1 MRKIEKTNKLKN
13 GYFYIHQ
20 TLTDLS
26 DLMNNIFDWKLDF
39 RQLDRGKFTGELF
52 QIGNEQIHVTYSK
65 VNRKIEMKVNAPKG
79 KISFGIPK
87 VPTSTIIWND
97 HKFEE
102 RRIQTYKPFAEV
114 SAVTP
119 PGFETYLISISEN
132 LFEKMAHAIDDSNQI
147 FLNIENQ
154 SLKSNDD
161 AINKMHDFLDILR
174 SSCDEDNFELTDNQ
188 LEMVIENEI
197 PERLLDL
204 ISSAVPFKLKPSS
217 AQKSFAIEKFSEY
230 MNEFT
235 DERLTI
241 LEFCIKTG
249 ISKRTLELAVKDK
262 FNTSPKN
269 YIITKRLDHVRKL
282 LKTSNA
288 STTKIVDVANR
299 FGFWHMGQFAKDYK
313 LMFGE
318 LPSDTLASKR

>member
-1 MRKIEKTNKLKN
+1 MRKIEKINRLKN
-13 GYFYIHQ
+13 GCFYHQ
-20 TLTDLS
+20 HTLTDLS
-26 DLMNNIFDWKLDF
+26 DLMETIFDWELDL
-39 RQLDRGKFTGELF
+39 RQLDKGKFTGELF
-52 QIGNEQIHVTYSK
+52 QIGSEQIHIIYSK
-65 VNRKIEMKVNAPKG
+65 INRKIEMKGNAPKG
-79 KISFGIPK
+79 KFSFGIPK

-102 RRIQTYKPFAEV
+102 RRIQTYKPSAEIR
-114 SAVTP
+114 AVTP

-174 SSCDEDNFELTDNQ
+174 SSCDEDNFKLTDNQ
-188 LEMVIENEI
+188 LEMVIENEV

-204 ISSAVPFKLKPSS
+204 ISSAVPFKLKPSA
-217 AQKSFAIEKFSEY
+217 AQKSFAIEKFLEY
-230 MNEFT
+230 MREFT